1 MSRMIFINLP
11 VIDLAAA
18 TRFYEAI
25 GCERNEQ
32 FSDHQASSMVWSDCI
47 TFQLL
52 ANDYF
57 ATFTPKKIA
66 DAKATSEVLI
76 ALSCDSREDVNATVD
91 AGAGAGGEADVRERL
106 DMGFMYNRC
115 LADPDD
121 HIFELV
127 WMDMS
132 AASGTSDQQPTSA

>member
-1 MSRMIFINLP
+1 MICP
-11 VIDLAAA
+11 V
-18 TRFYEAI
+18 T
-25 GCERNEQ
+25 Q
-32 FSDHQASSMVWSDCI
+32 
-47 TFQLL
+47 
-52 ANDYF
+52 
-57 ATFTPKKIA
+57 A
-66 DAKATSEVLI
+66 DASLI
-76 ALSCDSREDVNATVD
+76 ALSCDSREDVNATMD